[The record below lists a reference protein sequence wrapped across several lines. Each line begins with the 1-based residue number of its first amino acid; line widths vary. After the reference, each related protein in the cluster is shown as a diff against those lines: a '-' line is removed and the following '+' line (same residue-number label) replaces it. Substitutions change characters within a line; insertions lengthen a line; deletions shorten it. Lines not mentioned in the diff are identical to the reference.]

1 MQELVNL
8 PAYLCLRSVLHPEAV
23 VFEGGEIVRPDIDS
37 PELGSIQ
44 DVGDSN
50 PREIVFLLH
59 GGSVAQ
65 VDPGEDLVTVN
76 AVSEINK
83 TIAMQCGDW
92 WRQTDLCRS
101 HLASFPSKPG
111 ISLSS
116 GVNTS
121 RYFET
126 SWAPSFLSLEV
137 LMGGSI

>member
-1 MQELVNL
+1 MNL

-23 VFEGGEIVRPDIDS
+23 VFEGGEIVRPNIDS

-50 PREIVFLLH
+50 PREIIFLLH

-76 AVSEINK
+76 AVSEINESL
-83 TIAMQCGDW
+83 AMQSMWRLDW
-92 WRQTDLCRS
+92 RLHLCRS